1 MANLMRWV
9 SMRTVK
15 ENLLPIADWKYPS
28 NQPN

>member
-15 ENLLPIADWKYPS
+15 ETFDPPHGVGYPH
-28 NQPN
+28 QG